1 MAETTELKNIGL
13 RGVKVADTRISDVD
27 GEKGIL
33 IYRGFNVV
41 DLARASTYEEVSFLL
56 FNDRLPTRQELEGF
70 RQALVS
76 ERAVPGVVLEFMR
89 MMPKSAHP
97 MDILQSAVPMLA
109 TFDPQLHEETKEE
122 NYKKAVRLTTTI
134 ATIVAAW
141 DRIRKGFEPVGPNPD
156 LNHAANFLSMLTGN
170 PRHPE
175 TAREFDICLILHA
188 EHSFNAS
195 TFAGREVASTH
206 AHMYAS
212 IAAAL
217 GALSGEL
224 HG

>member
-27 GEKGIL
+27 GEKGVL

-56 FNDRLPTRQELEGF
+56 LNDRLPTRQELEGF
-70 RQALVS
+70 RQELVS

-109 TFDPQLHEETKEE
+109 SFRSPAARGDERGQLQ
-122 NYKKAVRLTTTI
+122 
-134 ATIVAAW
+134 
-141 DRIRKGFEPVGPNPD
+141 KGHSTDCKDGHPRCSVGSDSERP
-156 LNHAANFLSMLTGN
+156 
-170 PRHPE
+170 
-175 TAREFDICLILHA
+175 
-188 EHSFNAS
+188 
-195 TFAGREVASTH
+195 
-206 AHMYAS
+206 
-212 IAAAL
+212 
-217 GALSGEL
+217 
-224 HG
+224 